1 VLISLL
7 SDEKE
12 LQDVA
17 ASVPAPIAM
26 FPEEFEKDD
35 DTNYH
40 MDFIVSASNLRATN
54 YGITL
59 ADKHKVHVVILICI
73 LTLKI
78 FLLTHCCLLH
88 RVDINNVFASYTEQ
102 VDSW

>member
-1 VLISLL
+1 MANSI
-7 SDEKE
+7 
-12 LQDVA
+12 
-17 ASVPAPIAM
+17 PAPITM

-59 ADKHKVHVVILICI
+59 ADKHQVMIASVHLDLIAYIL
-73 LTLKI
+73 
-78 FLLTHCCLLH
+78 
-88 RVDINNVFASYTEQ
+88 VD
-102 VDSW
+102 

>member
-1 VLISLL
+1 
-7 SDEKE
+7 
-12 LQDVA
+12 
-17 ASVPAPIAM
+17 M

-59 ADKHKVHVVILICI
+59 ADKHQVMIAYVNLDSIAYIL
-73 LTLKI
+73 
-78 FLLTHCCLLH
+78 
-88 RVDINNVFASYTEQ
+88 VE
-102 VDSW
+102 